1 LKTLSWSRNFGIN
14 DQNKN
19 VMAKAFK
26 PTNQQQVTEHLRKLD
41 PQLRDVVETIR
52 KIILETDTE
61 IDERIKWNNL
71 SFYYTGEMKPFDPKE
86 YKSDIA
92 VFNLHKN
99 RIMLVFP
106 TGSNVNDTSGLL
118 EGDYKDGRR
127 IANFTDMKDVESKKT
142 ALQHVIQEW
151 IRLIEK

>member
-1 LKTLSWSRNFGIN
+1 MLRKSELS
-14 DQNKN
+14 D
-19 VMAKAFK
+19 
-26 PTNQQQVTEHLRKLD
+26 QQQVIEHLRKLD
-41 PQLRDVVETIR
+41 PGLRDVVETIR
-52 KIILETDTE
+52 KIILETDSE
-61 IDERIKWNNL
+61 IDERIKWNNP
-71 SFYYTGEMKPFDPKE
+71 SFFYTGEMKPFDPKE

-106 TGSNVNDTSGLL
+106 TGSKVNDKSGLL

-127 IANFTDMKDVESKKT
+127 IANFKDMKDVQSKKT
-142 ALQHVIQEW
+142 ALQHVLREW